1 MEKVYIVAAQR
12 TPIGK
17 FNGQLASKSAVEL
30 GAIAIKAAV
39 EKAMLTGDDIDQVL
53 MGNVIQAGTGQ
64 NPARQA
70 SMAAGLGEKVP
81 AITINDVCASGMSSI
96 DLAASLIRAG
106 QAQVIV
112 AGGMESM
119 SQAPYVLPQA
129 RHGYRFGNGTL
140 LDAMQSD
147 ALNDVYGNYPMG
159 ITAENINDKY
169 HITRQ
174 QQDEF
179 ALISHQRAV
188 KAQNVGYFKSEIVPV
203 EVKKKRSTVIVD
215 TDEAPRPDTTM
226 EALSKLKPAF
236 KADGS
241 VTAGN
246 ASGINDGGAALVLA
260 SARAVERLGLT
271 PLAEWCASSIVGLN
285 PALMGLGPYYAIK
298 KLLTD
303 QQLAIDDVATYE
315 INEAF
320 ATQALVCQNLLRLDP
335 ATVNP
340 WGGAIALGHPV
351 GCSGARIIVTMINEM
366 NRDNHKLG
374 IASLCVGGGMG
385 EAVLIKN
392 IN

>member
-17 FNGQLASKSAVEL
+17 FNGQLASKTAVEL
-30 GAIAIKAAV
+30 GAISIKAALK
-39 EKAMLTGDDIDQVL
+39 KAGLTGADVDQVL

-70 SMAAGLGEKVP
+70 AMKAGLGEQVP
-81 AITINDVCASGMSSI
+81 AITINDVCASGMSSV

-106 QAQVIV
+106 QAQVII

-119 SQAPYVLPQA
+119 SQAPYVLPRA
-129 RHGYRFGNGTL
+129 RNGYRFGNGTL

-147 ALNDVYGNYPMG
+147 ALNDVYGGYPMG

-169 HITRQ
+169 QITRQ

-179 ALISHQRAV
+179 AFTSHQRAV
-188 KAQNVGYFKSEIVPV
+188 KAQKAGYFDSEIVPV
-203 EVKKKRSTVIVD
+203 EVKQKRTTITVT
-215 TDEAPRPDTTM
+215 TDEAPRPDTSV
-226 EALSKLKPAF
+226 EALGKLKPVF

-260 SARAVERLGLT
+260 SATAIERLGLT
-271 PLAEWCASSIVGLN
+271 PLAEWQGSAIVGLD
-285 PALMGLGPYYAIK
+285 PALMGLGPYYAIN
-298 KLLTD
+298 KLLAN
-303 QQLAIDDVATYE
+303 QQLSADEVETYE

-320 ATQALVCQNLLRLDP
+320 ATQAIACQDLLHLDP
-335 ATVNP
+335 AAVNP
-340 WGGAIALGHPV
+340 WGGALALGHPV

-366 NRDNHKLG
+366 HKDNHELG

-385 EAVLIKN
+385 EAVLLKKM
-392 IN
+392 